1 MFVSLV
7 PPRCLRLEELYLNWY
22 NFANEALRYE
32 VENPRSFGKAHRI
45 VVVGMGGSAIA
56 GDMIAI
62 IANSTGSIP
71 VFVWKDFYTP
81 KTLIDDSTAVLA
93 ISYSGNTRE
102 TILSLEQALRRTDM
116 VGVVASNGKLLEIAK
131 EKRLPYIQVR
141 RGLVPRAALPILL
154 YASLAL
160 LEACD
165 VKLVEKSDV
174 NEGIEVLRDVET
186 AKSDSIYIASYLQ
199 RARLPLI
206 VATTRYNA
214 LATRVKNELNENAK
228 MPAKVEIA
236 PELFHNDIVG
246 WEAAVVSDRALI
258 IESDIEYERALLS
271 FYAEYLQERGFEVTE
286 LKLRGRSLLAR
297 YLYGSLVAGLASVRI
312 AKMRGVDP
320 MTTHSI
326 SKYKNLVTALED
338 RVRSSIEY

>member
-1 MFVSLV
+1 MM
-7 PPRCLRLEELYLNWY
+7 EELYLNWY
-22 NFANEALRYE
+22 SFANEALRYE
-32 VENPRSFGKAHRI
+32 VAYPRSFSKARRV

-56 GDMIAI
+56 GDMIAV

-71 VFVWKDFYTP
+71 VIVWKDFYVP
-81 KTLIDDSTAVLA
+81 RSLIDSTTAVLA

-102 TILSLEQALRRTDM
+102 TILSLEQTLHRTDM
-116 VGVVASNGKLLEIAK
+116 VSVVASDGKLIEIAR
-131 EKRLPYIQVR
+131 EKRLPHVQVR
-141 RGLVPRAALPILL
+141 RGLVPRVALPILL

-174 NEGIEVLRDVET
+174 NEGVEVLKDVET
-186 AKSDSIYIASYLQ
+186 AKSDSIYIASYLH

-206 VATTRYNA
+206 VATTRYSA
-214 LATRVKNELNENAK
+214 LAMRIKNELNENAK

-258 IESDIEYERALLS
+258 IESDIEYEHALLS
-271 FYAEYLQERGFEVTE
+271 FYAEYLQERGFEVAE
-286 LKLRGRSLLAR
+286 LKLRGSSLLAK

-320 MTTHSI
+320 LTTHSI
-326 SKYKNLVTALED
+326 SRYKNLVTTLEG
-338 RVRSSIEY
+338 RVRRFVGS